1 MIQYAYRLI
10 SIIWSLFMV
19 FKDSTVQQSTFV
31 LKKLD
36 DGIPEDKYKDMF
48 SSVKT

>member
-1 MIQYAYRLI
+1 
-10 SIIWSLFMV
+10 MV

-36 DGIPEDKYKDMF
+36 DGIPEDHMCCFY
-48 SSVKT
+48 